1 MTLNGESELVPI
13 MIDSPQCEIVQN
25 ACKDQDQLLI
35 LAERD
40 QIDLLYHLRKCNTCR
55 NALSAE
61 QYLGAVQSLVIFR
74 H

>member
-1 MTLNGESELVPI
+1 MTNMERDSVPI

-25 ACKDQDQLLI
+25 ACKDHDQLMI
-35 LAERD
+35 LAERM

-55 NALSAE
+55 NLLTAE
-61 QYLGAVQSLVIFR
+61 QYLGAVQMLVIFR